1 MRVTVR
7 INVNGKDKEYYFP
20 NATDACYF
28 EPCQS
33 FRVAKEKT
41 SVYFP
46 VKNVYEFIIYRE
58 EEEGEE

>member
-7 INVNGKDKEYYFP
+7 INVGGKDKEYYFP
-20 NATDACYF
+20 DATDACYF
-28 EPCQS
+28 GLCQS

-46 VKNVYEFIIYRE
+46 VKNVYEVIIYRE

>member
-7 INVNGKDKEYYFP
+7 ISIDGRKEKEFYFP
-20 NATDACYF
+20 DATDACYF

-46 VKNVYEFIIYRE
+46 IKNVYEFIIYRE
-58 EEEGEE
+58 EEE